1 MLYQFSGYWI
11 ISKLNY
17 RKKITFLR
25 SFLIYA
31 DINKN
36 LESKIAKKALSDSLC
51 LRRFRHDFRKNKKNI
66 YFIYTHKKEINFFC
80 QDFVAFTPS
89 FR

>member
-1 MLYQFSGYWI
+1 MLYQFAGYWI

-36 LESKIAKKALSDSLC
+36 LAPKIAENALSDSLC
-51 LRRFRHDFRKNKKNI
+51 LRRFRHDFRKNKKI
-66 YFIYTHKKEINFFC
+66 FILSTHTKRKLTS
-80 QDFVAFTPS
+80 FVKIL
-89 FR
+89 